1 MIKRIVIV
9 LVICF
14 MGVAALAEDWQ
25 SNTAGTTQYD
35 CDVFSQ
41 IIFNSKTG
49 RTTQM
54 TTMQDLVLVKTTH
67 DSFSISDYMGTITP
81 DSLLASNRQQALL
94 GMISAIC
101 DPNASAST
109 PVTLYNVK
117 LDRDANIRSCAS
129 LDCDIVRLG
138 HTDEMLDIIGAEDG
152 WLEIRSETGSEYI
165 AEFLVHR
172 VMCLG

>member
-1 MIKRIVIV
+1 MIKHIVIV

-25 SNTAGTTQYD
+25 SNGTGTQYD

-49 RTTQM
+49 RKTQM
-54 TTMQDLVLVKTTH
+54 STMQDLTLAKTTS
-67 DSFSISDYMGTITP
+67 DAYSISEYMGTITP
-81 DSLLASNRQQALL
+81 DTLLSSQRQQALL
-94 GMISAIC
+94 RMISVVCA
-101 DPNASAST
+101 PEESAST

-117 LDRDANIRSCAS
+117 LDQDANIRACAGT
-129 LDCDIVRLG
+129 DCDIVRLG

-152 WLEIRSETGSEYI
+152 WLLIRDENGPAYI